1 MEKAGKIKL
10 GLFVILGTLFF
21 VASMYFIGDRRSL
34 FGSTFK
40 IKAIFS
46 NVNGLQ
52 KGNNVRFLGIDVGTV
67 NQIMILNDTSIM
79 VEMVIKEENHE
90 FIKKDAISTIG
101 TDGLMGNKLVNI
113 SPKSISAQ
121 MVNEGDTLPTLS
133 EIITEDML
141 RRLEQTNT
149 NIAMISSNLVD
160 ITDEIQLGRGT
171 IGKLIKDSTFAQN
184 IDITIENLRDASK
197 KSTDI
202 LASIEDKLK
211 DINLKNGSVGSLL
224 MDTVFAGNIE
234 QMVKE
239 MMLTSTN
246 TKEITQE
253 LKDMIIHL
261 KAGEGMAGSIVNDT
275 TLVNNLE
282 KSMDNIQKG
291 TAAFNE
297 NMEALKHNFLFKG
310 YYKKQEK
317 MKQKE
322 AKRIRNDKNQQD

>member
-1 MEKAGKIKL
+1 MEKSGKIKL
-10 GLFVILGTLFF
+10 GLFVIIGTLFF
-21 VASMYFIGDRRSL
+21 VASMYFIGDKQNL

-67 NQIMILNDTSIM
+67 NKIEIINDTSILVTM
-79 VEMVIKEENHE
+79 IIKEESRA
-90 FIKKDAISTIG
+90 FIKKNSISTIG

-113 SPKSISAQ
+113 TPKNSSSQ
-121 MVNEGDTLPTLS
+121 VVNEGDTLVTLS

-160 ITDEIQLGRGT
+160 ITDEIQLGKGT
-171 IGKLIKDSTFAQN
+171 IGKLIKDSTLAQN
-184 IDITIENLRDASK
+184 IEITIENLKEASK
-197 KSTDI
+197 KSTLI
-202 LASIEDKLK
+202 LTNIEDKIK
-211 DINLKNGSVGSLL
+211 DINLKKGSVGTLL
-224 MDTVFAGNIE
+224 TDTVFAGNIE

-239 MMLTSTN
+239 MMMASAN
-246 TKEITQE
+246 TKELTQE
-253 LKDMIIHL
+253 LKEMIIQMR
-261 KAGEGMAGSIVNDT
+261 AGQGVAGGVVSDT
-275 TLVNNLE
+275 IMLNNLE

-297 NMEALKHNFLFKG
+297 NMEALKHNFLVRG
-310 YYKKQEK
+310 YFKKQEK
-317 MKQKE
+317 IKQKN
-322 AKRIRNDKNQQD
+322 KK

>member
-21 VASMYFIGDRRSL
+21 VASMYFIGDRQSL

-52 KGNNVRFLGIDVGTV
+52 KGNNIRFLGIDVGTV
-67 NQIMILNDTSIM
+67 NEIEILNDTSILVTM
-79 VEMVIKEENHE
+79 IIKEENRA
-90 FIKKDAISTIG
+90 FIKKNSISTIG

-113 SPKSISAQ
+113 TPKNFSSQI
-121 MVNEGDTLPTLS
+121 VNEGDTLATLS

-149 NIAMISSNLVD
+149 NIATISSNLVD

-171 IGKLIKDSTFAQN
+171 VGKLIKDSTLAQN
-184 IDITIENLRDASK
+184 IDITIENLKDASK
-197 KSTDI
+197 KSTNI

-239 MMLTSTN
+239 MMLASAN
-246 TKEITQE
+246 TKELTQE
-253 LKDMIIHL
+253 LKEMIIQMR
-261 KAGEGMAGSIVNDT
+261 AGQGVAGGVVNDT
-275 TLVNNLE
+275 VMLNNLE

-297 NMEALKHNFLFKG
+297 NMEALKHNFLVRG
-310 YYKKQEK
+310 YFKKQEK
-317 MKQKE
+317 LKQK
-322 AKRIRNDKNQQD
+322 NKN